1 MYALTVERGK
11 AAVVAYLMPQLEE
24 VSIVVLFIV
33 YVYYTLIFKY
43 IVTNRIKER
52 ISIDKT

>member
-11 AAVVAYLMPQLEE
+11 AAVVAYLMLQLEE
-24 VSIVVLFIV
+24 VSIVVSFIMHI
-33 YVYYTLIFKY
+33 YYTLIFKY

-52 ISIDKT
+52 ISIDKA